1 LECAALCNRFIELNT
16 RPFEESGRKGGKMKA
31 RSRILSISRRQALK
45 RTATG
50 ALALAAPSVIRGLI
64 RPAKAAENVIRIMGV
79 TTVALPDW
87 SEFEKDTGLKVE
99 FTPIDDAIG
108 VFLHEVEAND
118 AGERYDLFAAF
129 SGPWKGLAAKGY
141 LLKVDDSKIS
151 NWASVSQSVR
161 TSPLI
166 MGGEGAL
173 WSVPLV
179 MNADSFA
186 YFPDRTGAP
195 KAPEPISWNLL
206 FDNEK
211 TKGMVALDDSFFTL
225 QHCAAYLKFHK
236 LAEIGNPGNLS
247 SSECQTVSNYLIER
261 KKAGQFRSFWVTY
274 DEQVSLLVNQEVA
287 AETAW
292 EPAAKEARA
301 QGVNVEYAW
310 TVEGYDKW
318 MINAFI
324 PKQAE
329 ARGNLEQIYKALN
342 WFLGGNYAAQIAILR
357 GYVTPRSDLGKSYAE
372 SAGWKPEQ
380 VAQIGENIE
389 KLNKK
394 FAHEFFWNSGWPDDI
409 EAYEREMS
417 RFKNA

>member
-1 LECAALCNRFIELNT
+1 MTSAPRMPSLT
-16 RPFEESGRKGGKMKA
+16 
-31 RSRILSISRRQALK
+31 RRQALK
-45 RTATG
+45 HSAAAAATLAAPYIVG
-50 ALALAAPSVIRGLI
+50 GPLRRALAAD
-64 RPAKAAENVIRIMGV
+64 NVIRIMGV

-87 SEFEKDTGLKVE
+87 SEFEKATGLKVE

-108 VFLHEVEAND
+108 TFLHEVEAND

-129 SGPWKGLAAKGY
+129 SGPWKGLAEKGY
-141 LLKVDDSKIS
+141 LLQVDDSKMS
-151 NWASVSQSVR
+151 NWSGVSESVR

-186 YFPDRTGAP
+186 YFPELTGAP
-195 KAPEPISWNLL
+195 KAPEPVSWNLL

-236 LAEIGNPGNLS
+236 LAEIGNPGNLT
-247 SSECQTVSNYLIER
+247 SSECKSVANYLIER
-261 KKAGQFRSFWVTY
+261 KKAGQFRTFWVTY

-292 EPAAKEARA
+292 EPAAKEART
-301 QGVNVEYAW
+301 QGVQVEYAW
-310 TVEGYDKW
+310 TIEGYDKW

-329 ARGNLEQIYKALN
+329 ARGNLEQIYKALD
-342 WFLGGNYAAQIAILR
+342 WFLGGAYAAQIAILR
-357 GYVTPRSDLGKSYAE
+357 GYVTPRSDLGKAYAE
-372 SAGWKPEQ
+372 STGWKAED
-380 VAQIGENIE
+380 VAQIDETID
-389 KLNKK
+389 KLKKK

>member
-1 LECAALCNRFIELNT
+1 MIVT
-16 RPFEESGRKGGKMKA
+16 KTPK
-31 RSRILSISRRQALK
+31 RSLSRRSLLAHV
-45 RTATG
+45 AVG
-50 ALALAAPSVIRGLI
+50 ASALAAPMIIKGPLRQA
-64 RPAKAAENVIRIMGV
+64 RAADDVIRIMGV

-87 SEFEKDTGLKVE
+87 KQFEKDTGLKVE

-108 VFLHEVEAND
+108 TFLHEVEAND

-129 SGPWKGLAAKGY
+129 SGPWKGLADKGY
-141 LLKVDDSKIS
+141 LLQVDDSRMP
-151 NWASVSQSVR
+151 NWKGVSESVR

-173 WSVPLV
+173 WSVPMV

-186 YFPDRTGAP
+186 YFPEVTGAP
-195 KAPEPISWNLL
+195 KAPEPVSWNLL

-236 LAEIGNPGNLS
+236 LAEIGNPGNLT
-247 SSECQTVSNYLIER
+247 SSECQTVSNFLIER

-274 DEQVSLLVNQEVA
+274 DEQVSLLVNGEVA

-292 EPAAKEARA
+292 EPAAKEAQG
-301 QGVNVEYAW
+301 QGVAVEYAW
-310 TVEGYDKW
+310 TIEGYDKW

-324 PKQAE
+324 PKQVKD
-329 ARGNLEQIYKALN
+329 RGNLDQVYKALD
-342 WFLGGNYAAQIAILR
+342 WFLSGPYAAQIAILR
-357 GYVTPRSDLGKSYAE
+357 GYVTPRSDLGKEYAV
-372 SAGWKPEQ
+372 SSGWKAGD
-380 VAQIGENIE
+380 VAQIDDTIR
-389 KLNKK
+389 KLEKK

-409 EAYEREMS
+409 QSYEREMS

>member
-1 LECAALCNRFIELNT
+1 MI
-16 RPFEESGRKGGKMKA
+16 RKPKC
-31 RSRILSISRRQALK
+31 STISRREVLAGSAA
-45 RTATG
+45 TAT
-50 ALALAAPSVIRGLI
+50 LLAAPSIVTGPIR
-64 RPAKAAENVIRIMGV
+64 RARADDNVVRIMGV

-108 VFLHEVEAND
+108 TFLHEVEAND

-129 SGPWKGLAAKGY
+129 SGPWKGLAEKGY
-141 LLKVDDSKIS
+141 LLKVNSDRMANWSGVSDSVK
-151 NWASVSQSVR
+151 

-186 YFPDRTGAP
+186 YIPALTGAP
-195 KAPEPISWNLL
+195 PAPEPISWDLL
-206 FDNEK
+206 FDNEA

-225 QHCAAYLKFHK
+225 QHCAAYLKYHN
-236 LAEIGNPGNLS
+236 LAAIGDPGNLTA
-247 SSECQTVSNYLIER
+247 SECETVANYLIER
-261 KKAGQFRSFWVTY
+261 KEAGQFRTFWVSY

-292 EPAAKEARA
+292 EPAVKEARG
-301 QGVNVEYAW
+301 QGVPVEYAW
-310 TVEGYDKW
+310 TIEGYDKW

-329 ARGNLEQIYKALN
+329 DRGNLDQIYTALN
-342 WFLGGNYAAQIAILR
+342 WFLGGAYAAQIAVLR
-357 GYVTPRSDLGKSYAE
+357 GYVTPRSDLGKAYGE
-372 SAGWKPEQ
+372 SAGWSPEQ
-380 VAQIGENIE
+380 VAEIE
-389 KLNKK
+389 DTISKLDKK
-394 FAHEFFWNSGWPDDI
+394 FAHELFWNSGWPDDI

>member
-1 LECAALCNRFIELNT
+1 
-16 RPFEESGRKGGKMKA
+16 MKA
-31 RSRILSISRRQALK
+31 SDRLTRSLSRRGLLAHAAAGAAVLSAPMIVKGPLLRQA
-45 RTATG
+45 RAD
-50 ALALAAPSVIRGLI
+50 
-64 RPAKAAENVIRIMGV
+64 ENVIRIMGV

-87 SEFEKDTGLKVE
+87 NQFEKDTGLKVE

-108 VFLHEVEAND
+108 TFLHEVETND

-129 SGPWKGLAAKGY
+129 SGPWKGLADKGY
-141 LLKVDDSKIS
+141 LLKVDDSKMS
-151 NWASVSQSVR
+151 NWKGVSESVR

-186 YFPDRTGAP
+186 YFPELTGAP
-195 KAPEPISWNLL
+195 KAPEPVSWNLL

-236 LAEIGNPGNLS
+236 LAEIGNPGNLT
-247 SSECQTVSNYLIER
+247 SSECQTVSSFLIER
-261 KKAGQFRSFWVTY
+261 KKAGQFRTFWVTY
-274 DEQVSLLVNQEVA
+274 DEQVSLLVNGEVA

-292 EPAAKEARA
+292 EPAAKEAQG
-301 QGVNVEYAW
+301 QGVPVEYAW

-342 WFLGGNYAAQIAILR
+342 WFLGGAYAAQIAILR
-357 GYVTPRSDLGKSYAE
+357 GYVTPRSDLGKGYAE
-372 SAGWKPEQ
+372 SAGWKAED
-380 VAQIGENIE
+380 VAQIEE
-389 KLNKK
+389 TTVKLDKK